1 MPERIPFK
9 TVKDFENRVAGYF
22 EECRAAGTYPDEAGL
37 ILHLGLEREA
47 YEGYQSGAEGKG
59 YAACLRKAKLRRE
72 SIIVRDIYG
81 TDKASTGKIFLARQ
95 ESNGG
100 LSDKPRDETGG
111 KKAAI
116 EVRINGGYNGEFD

>member
-1 MPERIPFK
+1 MAERIPFK
-9 TVKDFENRVAGYF
+9 SVKEFENRISGYF
-22 EECRAAGTYPDEAGL
+22 EDCRSAGAYPDEAGL
-37 ILHLGLEREA
+37 ILHLGLERET
-47 YEGYQSGAEGKG
+47 YERFMNGVEGKG
-59 YAACLRKAKLRRE
+59 YASCLRKAKLRRE

-100 LSDKPRDETGG
+100 LSDKPREEAGG
-111 KKAAI
+111 RKATI

>member
-1 MPERIPFK
+1 MSMPEQKLFR
-9 TVKDFENRVAGYF
+9 TVKEFENKVSAYF
-22 EECRAAGTYPDEAGL
+22 KECCASNTYPDEAGL
-37 ILHLGLEREA
+37 ILTLGLERDG
-47 YEGYQSGAEGKG
+47 YERYMSGAEGKG

-100 LSDKPRDETGG
+100 LSDKPREES
-111 KKAAI
+111 KKVTLS
-116 EVRINGGYNGEFD
+116 VRINGGYNGEFD